1 MSAVGDQTISVGP
14 TVELSL
20 RVSVSTLSRV
30 VFSHPRDWIPML
42 ALEHKAT
49 LVSVGTDPN
58 VDVKAQPFGGAI
70 QILNIESLL
79 SLVGS
84 FNFDSERSRSER
96 DFRIYMNPSNWGKVR
111 DFCLKNMA
119 EGGGR
124 ELELDPTRELVE
136 EFDDTLGIQLK
147 PEQYIVD
154 PYNIVVENEPAPT
167 SNVRASGAPTARIYR
182 VYEVRI
188 LDRDLCRAM
197 ISNSEAHPGQ
207 VLRAE
212 ALDDAHKG
220 GLGRANA
227 VLVAAEEEIRAAFL
241 NVPPERR
248 GEVLPFAGTL
258 LEGNVPAVLEGVK
271 VTKYRHIRQ

>member
-1 MSAVGDQTISVGP
+1 MREQIRQAVGRLAKGP
-14 TVELSL
+14 KTGEGRNRLLEPSL
-20 RVSVSTLSRV
+20 WEEDHWLADIPYTWDAYVDGAYAR
-30 VFSHPRDWIPML
+30 FSKLIAAKSPLLLPPL
-42 ALEHKAT
+42 ARGEDF
-49 LVSVGTDPN
+49 S
-58 VDVKAQPFGGAI
+58 I
-70 QILNIESLL
+70 
-79 SLVGS
+79 
-84 FNFDSERSRSER
+84 NFDSERSRSER
-96 DFRIYMNPSNWGKVR
+96 DFRIYTNPSNWGKVR

-147 PEQYIVD
+147 PGQYIVD

-248 GEVLPFAGTL
+248 GEVLPFADTL
-258 LEGNVPAVLEGVK
+258 LEGNVAAVIEGIYVP
-271 VTKYRHIRQ
+271 KYQQIGQ